1 MTAAVPATLAAPHLP
16 ANASAGA
23 MARAAARGQ
32 LYLKFTLGSEV
43 FAIDIQRIREIIEYT
58 VPSAVPMMPESLLGV
73 INVRGSVVPVIDLAK
88 RFGWAAT
95 VVGRRTSI
103 VIVEIARNEQTHVLG
118 LLVDRVNAVGPIP
131 NDAIE
136 PVPAFGASIKTEFI
150 AGIAKS
156 DERFVIVLS
165 IERTLS
171 IDEIAM
177 VASSASHQ
185 A

>member
-1 MTAAVPATLAAPHLP
+1 MNAAVPATFSASHPP
-16 ANASAGA
+16 ANTGTI
-23 MARAAARGQ
+23 ARTTTRGQ
-32 LYLKFTLGSEV
+32 LYLKFTLGREV

-58 VPSAVPMMPESLLGV
+58 VPNTVPMMPESLLGV

-88 RFGWAAT
+88 RFGWVAT

-103 VIVEIARNEQTHVLG
+103 VIVEIAHNEQTHVLG

-131 NDAIE
+131 SDAIE

-165 IERTLS
+165 IERTLCV
-171 IDEIAM
+171 DEIAM
-177 VASSASHQ
+177 VATTASHL

>member
-1 MTAAVPATLAAPHLP
+1 MNATVPATLSAPHLP
-16 ANASAGA
+16 ATTGA
-23 MARAAARGQ
+23 VARAAARGH
-32 LYLKFTLGSEV
+32 LYLKFTLGSEL

-58 VPSAVPMMPESLLGV
+58 APSAVPMMPESLLGV

-103 VIVEIARNEQTHVLG
+103 VIVEIAHKEQMHVLG
-118 LLVDRVNAVGPIP
+118 LLVDRVNAVGQIA

-177 VASSASHQ
+177 VASTASHL

>member
-1 MTAAVPATLAAPHLP
+1 MNAAVPATLAAPHLP
-16 ANASAGA
+16 ASTGA
-23 MARAAARGQ
+23 VSRAAARGQ
-32 LYLKFTLGSEV
+32 LYLKFTLGSEM

-58 VPSAVPMMPESLLGV
+58 TPSAVPMMPEALLGV

-95 VVGRRTSI
+95 VVGKRTSI
-103 VIVEIARNEQTHVLG
+103 VIVEIAHRQQTHVLG
-118 LLVDRVNAVGPIP
+118 LLVDRVNAVGPIAEE
-131 NDAIE
+131 DIE

-171 IDEIAM
+171 VDEIAM
-177 VASSASHQ
+177 VASTASHM